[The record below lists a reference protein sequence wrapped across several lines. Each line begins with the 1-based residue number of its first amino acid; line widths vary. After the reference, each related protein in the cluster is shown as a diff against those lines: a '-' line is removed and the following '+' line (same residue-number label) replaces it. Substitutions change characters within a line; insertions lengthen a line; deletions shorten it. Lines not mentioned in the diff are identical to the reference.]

1 MQTFQQTTLKRF
13 ILFYKVDQSAK
24 NRVLLEQAIS
34 IQKNF
39 RLNQLA
45 KKNSI
50 SVIQLMKFPNISN
63 FHRTNQFSKNSNFSE
78 QAI

>member
-1 MQTFQQTTLKRF
+1 MQTSEQTTLKQF
-13 ILFYKVDQSAK
+13 ILFYKVDQSAI
-24 NRVLLEQAIS
+24 NRVLLVQAIQILS
-34 IQKNF
+34 YF

-50 SVIQLMKFPNISN
+50 SVIQSMKFPNISN
-63 FHRTNQFSKNSNFSE
+63 FHRTNQISKKSNFSE

>member
-1 MQTFQQTTLKRF
+1 MQTFEQTTLKRF

-24 NRVLLEQAIS
+24 NRVLLEQAMQ
-34 IQKNF
+34 IQKYF

-50 SVIQLMKFPNISN
+50 SVIQSMKFPNISN

-78 QAI
+78 QAN

>member
-1 MQTFQQTTLKRF
+1 MQTFKQTTLKRF

-24 NRVLLEQAIS
+24 NRVLLEQAIQ
-34 IQKNF
+34 IQKYF
-39 RLNQLA
+39 RPNQLA

-50 SVIQLMKFPNISN
+50 SVIQLMKFPNNSN